1 MSAAAHVPPN
11 VVDLG
16 LTFQGR
22 DVPCL
27 KDLTVMPNLRYPTIW
42 TTETTRFT
50 PKQLLALRD
59 LKQLEKLDAEE
70 IKSLEAPQFTD
81 ADFDLMILGLPQLDE
96 FVFDVAWGSRSTSA
110 LSSLSKHCS
119 KLRSLELRAAYDL
132 QTLKNIPCS
141 PGYTASH

>member
-1 MSAAAHVPPN
+1 MSAAAHVLPN

-50 PKQLLALRD
+50 PKQLLALRY
-59 LKQLEKLDAEE
+59 LKQLEKLVISILDAED

-81 ADFDLMILGLPQLDE
+81 ADFDLMVSGLPQLDE
-96 FVFDVAWGSRSTSA
+96 SRV
-110 LSSLSKHCS
+110 
-119 KLRSLELRAAYDL
+119 
-132 QTLKNIPCS
+132 
-141 PGYTASH
+141 